1 MEMLVPC
8 WPSAGELAEPADAE
22 TTTCDVPTG
31 VPVND
36 VPVVVPDPELFP
48 PHARLND
55 TAVSR
60 SMVTMKKLG
69 RLLAFLR
76 RTAGR
81 KSIAAANVPPCIQSH
96 FNEGPDSPE
105 RIDGAVVVT
114 VSVVAADAPF
124 AIREAGE
131 NEQLA
136 PAGSPVQANETAW
149 LKPFIGITVS
159 LNVADWPRLMVAEV
173 GEAST
178 A

>member
-1 MEMLVPC
+1 M
-8 WPSAGELAEPADAE
+8 
-22 TTTCDVPTG
+22 
-31 VPVND
+31 
-36 VPVVVPDPELFP
+36 
-48 PHARLND
+48 
-55 TAVSR
+55 
-60 SMVTMKKLG
+60 
-69 RLLAFLR
+69 
-76 RTAGR
+76 
-81 KSIAAANVPPCIQSH
+81 
-96 FNEGPDSPE
+96 
-105 RIDGAVVVT
+105 VVT